1 MIYVRNRVMKS
12 LRKHN
17 LSTICYLKLTFCLV
31 HTEQENVPYSVF
43 PFLSRAAKEKICIS
57 LAFFVAKE

>member
-1 MIYVRNRVMKS
+1 MKS